1 MKRVIVLLIFVLI
14 FIGGCGVQNSINN
27 NLKEQTSY
35 YVCPDSSIIVSDLNL
50 CPKEKEVLPILDSQ
64 NKEIEESIKEPV
76 KDDKEIKS
84 EYGGVEED
92 IKELVNS
99 SKEVKSEDDCKYVGS
114 KNSDKYHK
122 PSCVWAKK
130 IKLENLVCFSSKEE
144 AEDKGYK
151 PCSVCK
157 PGNE

>member
-1 MKRVIVLLIFVLI
+1 MKRIVFFWFVLVLIFV
-14 FIGGCGVQNSINN
+14 GGCEIKSNINKDNNS
-27 NLKEQTSY
+27 KEQISY

-50 CPKEKEVLPILDSQ
+50 CPEEKKSLPVLDLKEDEL
-64 NKEIEESIKEPV
+64 EESIKEPV
-76 KDDKEIKS
+76 
-84 EYGGVEED
+84 
-92 IKELVNS
+92 NN
-99 SKEVKSEDDCKYVGS
+99 SKEVKSEDDEEDCKYVGS

-122 PSCVWAKK
+122 PSCVWAKR
-130 IKLENLVCFSSKEE
+130 IKPENLVCFSSKEE